1 MEKALKVDPEFQNKI
16 PPLTDDEFKQLEEN
30 ILNDGEVFEPIAV
43 WNGTIVD
50 GHNRWKII
58 QANPWLTFKV
68 KEMNF
73 SDKWEAFDWMYRK
86 QLGRRNLTE
95 EQKRYLVG
103 KQLEARKLHKGGDR
117 RSKNFSNAQN
127 ERLKKYRETAE
138 EIADEHKIAAST
150 VKRAEK
156 YANGIDAIRE
166 EAPELADAILKAEK
180 RLSKKDIEDIGT
192 AHPAAQ
198 KAMIESIRTG
208 EAEKKSRPKGETK
221 KINRIVETL
230 SDDSCMEYT
239 IHHMTEQIRV
249 NSDAFIRSLSNL
261 IMDHTDVT
269 NGHQAEIVK
278 AIDENITKRIM
289 QIKEILNNGTQ
300 L

>member
-1 MEKALKVDPEFQNKI
+1 MERVLKVDPEFQNKI

-117 RSKNFSNAQN
+117 RSKQFSNVQS

-138 EIADEHKIAAST
+138 EIADENKIAAST

-166 EAPELADAILKAEK
+166 EAPELADAILKSEK
-180 RLSKKDIEDIGT
+180 RLSKKDIEDIGM

-208 EAEKKSRPKGETK
+208 EAEKKSRPKGETR
-221 KINRIVETL
+221 KINSIVETL

-269 NGHQAEIVK
+269 NGHQAEIVQ
-278 AIDENITKRIM
+278 AIDENIIKRIM